1 MHRRALVLALLCGM
15 AAGCTQPQSARST
28 SWFERLRAAD
38 FGKDVIQLDVAL
50 LERPIGDA
58 FLDRELWK
66 YTDEQTVALDRKAV
80 LDDNGFRVGQ
90 IVGMPPGKLQ
100 ALLSSERS
108 CINPRRQMLPPGRA
122 TVQVLGPTLPHA
134 EFQVSENG
142 QTVEIALEQAQFVLE
157 VTPTL
162 AGDGKTRL
170 RFAPKVQYGEKVP
183 ELHPAADGSD
193 WAFEISRPC
202 RQFPAVTWEVCIAPN
217 EFLVVGAGSDQ
228 PDSFGYHAFIQHD
241 ATAQVQRLLVIRTN
255 RSADTQTAT
264 LEDLAR
270 HSPPLAVQATMSAAR
285 AHGQ

>member
-1 MHRRALVLALLCGM
+1 LVCGIV
-15 AAGCTQPQSARST
+15 AGCTQPQAARST
-28 SWFERLRAAD
+28 SWFDRLRAAD

-50 LERPIGDA
+50 LERPIGDP
-58 FLDRELWK
+58 FLDSELWK
-66 YTDEQTVALDRKAV
+66 YTDEQTVSLDRKAV

-90 IVGMPPGKLQ
+90 IVGMPPEKLL
-100 ALLSSERS
+100 ALLSSKRS
-108 CINPRRQMLPPGRA
+108 CINPRRQLLPPGRA

-134 EFQVSENG
+134 KFQVKEDG
-142 QTVEIALEQAQFVLE
+142 QTVEIVLEQAQFVLE

-162 AGDGKTRL
+162 TGDGKTRL

-193 WAFEISRPC
+193 WAYEISRPC
-202 RQFPAVTWEVCIAPN
+202 KHFSDVTWEVSMAPN
-217 EFLVVGAGSDQ
+217 EILVVGAGSDQ

-255 RSADTQTAT
+255 RSPDTQTAT

-270 HSPPLAVQATMSAAR
+270 HSPPLAEQATVSAVR